1 MLRSLSLGSLLF
13 AAALTVMP
21 GVAEA
26 KCFAFRGQTLRVC
39 VDGDDNASRRAATA
53 VCERVSGAS
62 CSVSGYSGS
71 CQRSSSVRCYD
82 ARGQEQRSLQSE

>member
-1 MLRSLSLGSLLF
+1 MLRSFALGSLLV
-13 AAALTVMP
+13 AAALTALP

-39 VDGDDNASRRAATA
+39 VDGDNNASRRAATE
-53 VCERVSGAS
+53 VCERISGER

-82 ARGQEQRSLQSE
+82 ARGQERRSIESE